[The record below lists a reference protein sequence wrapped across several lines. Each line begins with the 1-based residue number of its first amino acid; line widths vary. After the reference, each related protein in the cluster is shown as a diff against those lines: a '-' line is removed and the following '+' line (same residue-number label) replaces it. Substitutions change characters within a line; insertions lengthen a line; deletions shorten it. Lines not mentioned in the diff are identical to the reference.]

1 MRVLILNE
9 RDPEHPKAGGAEVHV
24 AEIFRRLAARGFEVT
39 QAACHFPGARR
50 EALVEGMQVRRLGRI
65 PGYYLRAAGFCAR
78 ETRRDRFDIVVEC
91 LNKLPFY
98 APLYSAA
105 PVLAIC
111 HHLFGETAF
120 QQVPWP
126 VAATVWTAERLI
138 PPLYRGIP
146 FVAISESTRNDLVAR
161 SVPGPRIRVI
171 PCGIRRPEIELP
183 AVTARPLR
191 VAYLGRLEPYKRID
205 ALLHA
210 MPRVA
215 ERFPEVE
222 LVIIGRGPD
231 RERLERIAAEA
242 GVTERTRFTGFVS
255 DAERDA
261 LLAATRICVCP
272 SHKEGWGLTV
282 IEANALGVPVV
293 ATDAPG
299 LRDSVRHDET
309 GLLVSDDA
317 PGSFSERLAR
327 AISDLL
333 GDDARLARLSS
344 GGLDWSQQFD
354 WDVAAREMAD
364 ALRDLAGA
372 RGSVQSGA

>member
-1 MRVLILNE
+1 VRVLILNE

-39 QAACHFPGARR
+39 QVACHFSGAPR

-78 ETRRDRFDIVVEC
+78 ETRRNRFDLVVEC

-138 PPLYRGIP
+138 PRIYRSIP

-171 PCGIRRPEIELP
+171 HCGIRRPEIELP

-191 VAYLGRLEPYKRID
+191 LAYLGRLEPYKRID

-231 RERLERIAAEA
+231 RERLERIAAAA

-261 LLAATRICVCP
+261 LLAATRVCVCP
-272 SHKEGWGLTV
+272 SRKEGWGLTV

-309 GLLVSDDA
+309 GLLVPDGA
-317 PGSFSERLAR
+317 AGSFSERLAR

-333 GDDARLARLSS
+333 GDEARLARLSS
-344 GGLDWSQQFD
+344 GGLGWSQRFD

-364 ALRDLAGA
+364 ALGELAGA